1 MTPSNSLLNR
11 GASLRPA
18 SAHASPSEAGAL
30 DRNLA
35 RKLAATAVL
44 RGSAAP
50 SWLVPTLQELGK
62 ESDPQ
67 LQGQGLLA
75 AALRLRAEGRDLAAQ
90 EILVSLA
97 GAEGP
102 EGLRRKASAE
112 LSAYQGGAF
121 GVRSEFLLSRFCQG
135 ATDWRV
141 IVPMLGAGL
150 VGRLA
155 GGATLG
161 RLSGLAAEGRLPWYA
176 HGIGARLT
184 AGGAAYLA
192 EVPAFAVFSRALTPG
207 AAGTPFSD
215 DLARSAISLG
225 ALKLFGAAGNGFAR
239 RLAPAGRAPGLSPFL
254 LSQST
259 ALLGLMS
266 AHALEARLGLRP
278 HADGGALFLDSLA
291 ALIGLGV
298 GLRLGH
304 KVLGERYAELH
315 RQLEVRSR
323 SLPRPPL
330 PNLPAVSPGPAFSAS
345 LAGGGLAAGPR
356 LANLRPWLMMNS
368 NSNDGGSGAPKGD
381 SLAPVEAPNVIVDP
395 IASVDPLLGQ
405 VVDGRYRVE
414 AQLGIGGMGKVYLA
428 THEVLGKKFAVKV
441 LREDIA
447 ADPEATAR
455 FLTEAQAASR
465 IGSPH
470 IVNISDFGR
479 LHDGST
485 YYAME
490 YLDGQ
495 PLTKLIRDGVPI
507 PVPRLIHIA
516 RQLAEG
522 LFAAHRQGIVHRDLK
537 PDNIFLVK
545 HGTERD
551 FVKILDF
558 GIAKM
563 VHSDRRLTL
572 EGRTVGTP
580 QYMSP
585 EQVTAETI
593 DPRSDIYAFGV
604 LLYEMASGKVP
615 FDGPNRLEIMRM
627 QLVDD
632 APPLREASP
641 QKIPAELEA
650 LIAKSM
656 QKAPDDRYS
665 SMLDVSREL
674 ERLQAKYPLPP
685 SARAIPTEILT
696 RRSDTLIVP
705 PRRRWP
711 LFVGLGGAGV
721 GALAVSAAL
730 LSTKRGQGQAPD
742 AMPVAPDAAPQKPD
756 TAAAAPDAGITVV
769 PIEPPKRTSVT
780 LSLVPKN
787 ARVFRGGEDLGSRPG
802 PLEVEAGSPVELEI
816 RHRGYKTKKILVDGS
831 QEKIT
836 VRLEREFVPQPPKPP
851 KEDKPPKK
859 PEPGEVISP
868 WK

>member
-18 SAHASPSEAGAL
+18 AASGSPSEVKGPA
-30 DRNLA
+30 RNLA
-35 RKLAATAVL
+35 RELAATAAL

-50 SWLVPTLQELGK
+50 AWLVPTLQELGK

-75 AALRLRAEGRDLAAQ
+75 AALQLRAEGRDLAAQ
-90 EILVSLA
+90 EIFFSLA
-97 GAEGP
+97 GAAGP
-102 EGLRRKASAE
+102 EGLRRKAAAE

-176 HGIGARLT
+176 HGLGARLT

-225 ALKLFGAAGNGFAR
+225 ALKLFGTAGNGFAR

-254 LSQST
+254 LSQWT

-315 RQLEVRSR
+315 RQLEFRSR

-330 PNLPAVSPGPAFSAS
+330 PSLPAVSPAPAFSPA

-356 LANLRPWLMMNS
+356 LENLRPWLMMSS
-368 NSNDGGSGAPKGD
+368 NSNEGGSGSPKGD
-381 SLAPVEAPNVIVDP
+381 SLAPVEVPNVIVDP
-395 IASVDPLLGQ
+395 IASVDPLIGQ

-414 AQLGIGGMGKVYLA
+414 SQLGIGGMGKVYLA

-470 IVNISDFGR
+470 IVNVSDFGR
-479 LHDGST
+479 MPDGST

-490 YLDGQ
+490 YLDGH
-495 PLTKLIRDGVPI
+495 PLTKLVRDGAPI
-507 PVPRLIHIA
+507 PVPRLINIA

-545 HGTERD
+545 HGSERD

-563 VHSDRRLTL
+563 VHSDRRLTM

-585 EQVTAETI
+585 EQVTAEKI

-656 QKAPDDRYS
+656 QKAPDDRYP
-665 SMLDVSREL
+665 SMLEVSREL

-685 SARAIPTEILT
+685 PARAIPTEIIS

-721 GALAVSAAL
+721 GALAISAAL
-730 LSTKRGQGQAPD
+730 LSTKRGQGQVPD
-742 AMPVAPDAAPQKPD
+742 AMPAAPDAAPQKPD
-756 TAAAAPDAGITVV
+756 AAPTPDAGGITVV
-769 PIEPPKRTSVT
+769 PIEEAKRISVT
-780 LSLVPKN
+780 LSVAPKN
-787 ARVFRGGEDLGSRPG
+787 ARVFRDGKDLGSLPG
-802 PLEVEAGSPVELEI
+802 PIEVEAGSPVELEI

-851 KEDKPPKK
+851 KEDPPPKK